1 MANYTQSVREILQYY
16 KQPGEDLTNVSDVYA
31 IANRTLFQ
39 GVPVSMIGSDYVQP
53 FVTGFTLHFMNE
65 ELGYETLPL
74 WKIAL
79 NEKIFNNASYIN
91 LIFENLDKQIFADYN
106 VKNANKTG
114 SIDTTKETSGTVGVE
129 RDVTEGGSQT
139 DAGTYSETVNKDV
152 SDVYTDDTT
161 ATTTMHGSELH
172 NTDGTEALKK
182 EGSEVRNRTGE
193 DTLEKSGS
201 ELRADTGSDTT
212 TETTDQYNN
221 RSSGTQTYMNG
232 IRVTSDTPMGQLSN
246 LRTPGGA
253 VGDVEVVAPRSHT
266 ADYDPYVDVYGM
278 PSSPKA
284 GYDYED
290 SQTYKYMSAAAEEG
304 TTQNQV
310 ENGNDSSASRN
321 HTSVSHG
328 LETVTTFGKSDTADD
343 PRIDTTTYGSVEETA
358 FGVNAQGQTA
368 ERKDTTTYGKSENV
382 RYGLYDDGVTQG
394 GVADSR
400 YDETVTDKDTERTL
414 TDDTATTGS
423 KSDTTTFGKTMSDD
437 STQTTAMNE
446 VTGTDTVDSEHETNY
461 NINWEM
467 IYRSTSWLNKVW
479 EIFDDLFMQIF

>member
-16 KQPGEDLTNVSDVYA
+16 KQSGEDLTNVSDVYA
-31 IANRTLFQ
+31 IASRTLFQ

-106 VKNANKTG
+106 VKSANKTG

-139 DAGTYSETVNKDV
+139 DSGTYSETVNKDV

-172 NTDGTEALKK
+172 STVGSDELKK
-182 EGSEVRNRTGE
+182 EGSETRNKLGT
-193 DTLEKSGS
+193 DVLTKAGS
-201 ELRADTGSDTT
+201 EETAQSGTDTT
-212 TETTDQYNN
+212 TDDTSNLN
-221 RSSGTQTYMNG
+221 KRSSGTQSFTNG
-232 IRVTSDTPMGQLSN
+232 MTVQYDTPMGQLAGNMHTSG
-246 LRTPGGA
+246 GGA
-253 VGDVEVVAPRSHT
+253 DGITVTGGSGAYAIDTYSPE
-266 ADYDPYVDVYGM
+266 DPTGE
-278 PSSPKA
+278 
-284 GYDYED
+284 GYNYSEGL
-290 SQTYKYMSAAAEEG
+290 TYNYMSAAGETG
-304 TTQNQV
+304 QTQTNV
-310 ENGNDSSASRN
+310 ENGNDN
-321 HTSVSHG
+321 SVTHQVTEMDHG
-328 LETVTTFGKSDTADD
+328 LTATTTFDD
-343 PRIDTTTYGSVEETA
+343 RTDSTEYDSHEEMSY
-358 FGVNAQGQTA
+358 GVNAQGQTA

-382 RYGLYDDGVTQG
+382 RYGLYDDGVTSG

-414 TDDTATTGS
+414 SDDTATSGS

-467 IYRSTSWLNKVW
+467 IYRSTTWLNKVW